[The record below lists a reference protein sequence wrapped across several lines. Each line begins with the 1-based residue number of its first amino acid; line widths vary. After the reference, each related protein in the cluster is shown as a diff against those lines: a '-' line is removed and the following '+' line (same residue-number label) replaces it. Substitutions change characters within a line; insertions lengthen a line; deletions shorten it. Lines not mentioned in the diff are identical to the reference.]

1 MRFILT
7 FLKANQLKLAILQRK
22 LAYPEKCT
30 DSTTVQMLLSEFSC
44 PDIGLK
50 GLNFFTITYSFVGVV
65 RILEQGIIYFWYFKS
80 FEQSSIMILL
90 TDAFTMHCVW
100 IDCSATGR
108 ACPEQEVNR
117 INVVFHMETI
127 VYTYGIHS
135 FW

>member
-65 RILEQGIIYFWYFKS
+65 RILEQGIIYF
-80 FEQSSIMILL
+80 
-90 TDAFTMHCVW
+90 
-100 IDCSATGR
+100 
-108 ACPEQEVNR
+108 
-117 INVVFHMETI
+117 
-127 VYTYGIHS
+127 
-135 FW
+135 